1 MNLNKSQKKF
11 IKKNLKKLSLLEIAQ
26 KIGVSEKDLLEHL
39 KITLGKE
46 RLERL
51 TFSKSIGQENP
62 SISSIPPVNPIKWV

>member
-39 KITLGKE
+39 KTTLGKE

-51 TFSKSIGQENP
+51 TFCKSIGQ
-62 SISSIPPVNPIKWV
+62 